1 MYCLFGGSEKL
12 NNLDVSNWDT
22 SNVVDMSYMF
32 WHCYAVEALDV
43 DEWDTGNVRDFT
55 DMFAGRQ
62 NLFNMSIKDLDVSNW
77 DVSSAVTLRDMFYS
91 CGQLTTLD
99 LSKWDV
105 SNVTDMRHTF
115 ADCPNLT
122 SIDFTGWDTSNVKNF
137 DGTFNDC
144 MGLTELDLT
153 GWVTSNAETLA
164 QMFEGCRNLKVIKGI
179 ESWDTSNVWECD
191 EMFNSNS
198 RGMSIEVLDLSGWNT
213 GKLVDIRAAFS
224 GCSKLK
230 TIYVGDGWDVSQAT
244 DHGGVFAGCDSLV
257 GGNGTTVSGNPTD
270 KTYARVDTAEEPG
283 YLTHINDRVT
293 G

>member
-257 GGNGTTVSGNPTD
+257 GGNGTTIAGNPTD